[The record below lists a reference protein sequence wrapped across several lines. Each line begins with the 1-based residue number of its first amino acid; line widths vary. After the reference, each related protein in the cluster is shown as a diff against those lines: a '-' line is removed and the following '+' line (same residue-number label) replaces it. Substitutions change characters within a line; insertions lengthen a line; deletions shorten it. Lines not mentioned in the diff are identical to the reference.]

1 MGMKSFSGV
10 MSRMGIDL
18 GSSQI
23 RIYAG
28 NKVVLSENSVA
39 VISQADDSVAGFGVN
54 ALVRYHQEP
63 ERYKLEWPVKHGV
76 IDDYYLT
83 KDMLQ
88 YFMEKA
94 MHRSVSRPSVMISIP
109 SGTSSVVRHALTDAA
124 LHAGAQHVF
133 LIQAAA
139 AAVLG
144 ARLSLSLPEVQL
156 SLVIGRDVSD
166 CGLFSCGGIV
176 ADGAIPFG
184 GRNIDEGIR
193 MYLLERFHVMIGSD
207 EAEEIKREMATMA
220 APIDEHVI
228 NVRGRRDEDGV
239 EVVLTLTARELAPVL
254 QSLMLPVI
262 RLLKRVIRSA
272 QPEMADDLLRNGMV
286 LSGGSALLSGASDWM
301 AGEIGIP
308 VFVPDNPENV
318 VAAGCFYALNEYRKL
333 PGIVESGEMYYRG
346 E

>member
-39 VISQADDSVAGFGVN
+39 VVDQAEGSVAGFGVN

-133 LIQAAA
+133 LMPSAA

-144 ARLSLSLPEVQL
+144 AQLSLTVPEVQL
-156 SLVIGRDVSD
+156 SLVIGRDVTD

-193 MYLLERFHVMIGSD
+193 MYLLERFHIMIGSD
-207 EAEEIKREMATMA
+207 EAEDIKREMAVVSPA
-220 APIDEHVI
+220 EEHVI

-239 EVVLTLTARELAPVL
+239 EVVLTLTAKELAPVL

-308 VFVPDNPENV
+308 VFVPENPENV
-318 VAAGCFYALNEYRKL
+318 VAAGCFFALNEYRKL
-333 PGIVESGEMYYRG
+333 PGIVESGEMYYGG

>member
-1 MGMKSFSGV
+1 MKSFSGV

-23 RIYAG
+23 RIFAG
-28 NKVVLSENSVA
+28 NKIVLSENSVA
-39 VISQADDSVAGFGVN
+39 VIDSSDGSVAGFGVN

-88 YFMEKA
+88 YFLEKA

-124 LHAGAQHVF
+124 LHAGTQHVF
-133 LIQAAA
+133 LIPSAA

-144 ARLSLSLPEVQL
+144 ARMSLTLPEVQL
-156 SLVIGRDVSD
+156 SMVIGRDVTD

-193 MYLLERFHVMIGSD
+193 MYMLERFHIMIGSD
-207 EAEEIKREMATMA
+207 EAEDIKREMATVVQ
-220 APIDEHVI
+220 PKEEHAI

-239 EVVLTLTARELAPVL
+239 EVVLTLTSRELAPVL

-262 RLLKRVIRSA
+262 RLLKRVIRAA
-272 QPEMADDLLRNGMV
+272 QPEMAEDLLKNGMV
-286 LSGGSALLSGASDWM
+286 LSGGSALLQGASDWL

-308 VFVPDNPENV
+308 VFVPDEPENV
-318 VAAGCFYALNEYRKL
+318 VAAGCLIALNEYRKL
-333 PGIVESGEMYYRG
+333 PGIVESGEMYYGG